1 MLETT
6 IPWLIGGQERNDGLR
21 ENEGISFDRSQSF
34 PCNTEE
40 RSRPTVRSFPYE
52 RGGSEANRDG
62 DERRERESEC
72 ERGGEGLREG
82 EGGAEVERGIG
93 RAGGREGGRET
104 DRISPFPCLPPSSHP
119 PSFTALV
126 VSSKYFYVPTISY
139 TLPLYTLYIY
149 LSGIYAYLYA
159 CTSGPAIH
167 RSERHIKST

>member
-62 DERRERESEC
+62 DERRERER
-72 ERGGEGLREG
+72 ERLRERRRGLERGRGRSRSGERDREGGGEG
-82 EGGAEVERGIG
+82 G
-93 RAGGREGGRET
+93 RKRDG
-104 DRISPFPCLPPSSHP
+104 
-119 PSFTALV
+119 
-126 VSSKYFYVPTISY
+126 
-139 TLPLYTLYIY
+139 
-149 LSGIYAYLYA
+149 
-159 CTSGPAIH
+159 
-167 RSERHIKST
+167 